1 MSCPSFFLSTDC
13 LISFLHLS
21 DLPLSLIKQPHA
33 GFSSHNTPKP
43 ALAIVS
49 PISLIPGLIL
59 SFDSRKYSSVWA
71 LSLWTQ
77 LGLLV
82 KPHPLLVTTDHH
94 VVSITSTCFRRQDL
108 ELNLQYLQ
116 WSYWLCQKAWPNH
129 ISLACFWENWWVPDS
144 KDSSLPWFVLGI
156 LFPPTG

>member
-21 DLPLSLIKQPHA
+21 ALPLSLIKQPHA

-43 ALAIVS
+43 ALAILS

-82 KPHPLLVTTDHH
+82 RTHPLLVTMDHH
-94 VVSITSTCFRRQDL
+94 VVFIPSICFRRQDL
-108 ELNLQYLQ
+108 EPNLQDLQ
-116 WSYWLCQKAWPNH
+116 WSYWLWLWPNH
-129 ISLACFWENWWVPDS
+129 NSLACFRENWWAPDS